1 MKFLKTLTAIF
12 LTVSLMI
19 AASTSNSYAQSD
31 GNGISLRSVGLQVGS
46 YSPSFDYF
54 DRTFWDFSG
63 GATFGAEAELNLI
76 NNIGVRGGVGYFNT
90 SSDVTRGSLQQ
101 ETLEYSMIPIRLGV
115 VGYFDLGGVATLTV
129 SPGVDFNMINAT
141 YSSGSGEQ
149 ESSGMT
155 TTYNVGAGLEKAF
168 GNIAVEVYGNYI
180 LGSFDQDIQF
190 SSGGTTSTEEIALD
204 GLNVGLKLKYLF

>member
-1 MKFLKTLTAIF
+1 
-12 LTVSLMI
+12 
-19 AASTSNSYAQSD
+19 
-31 GNGISLRSVGLQVGS
+31 
-46 YSPSFDYF
+46 
-54 DRTFWDFSG
+54 
-63 GATFGAEAELNLI
+63 
-76 NNIGVRGGVGYFNT
+76 
-90 SSDVTRGSLQQ
+90 
-101 ETLEYSMIPIRLGV
+101 
-115 VGYFDLGGVATLTV
+115 
-129 SPGVDFNMINAT
+129 MINAT

-180 LGSFDQDIQF
+180 LGSFDKDIQF